1 MTDSEKVDCLVA
13 EIQELYILMK
23 EKAKDSRCSSETFSQ
38 CEKQNDAIRNMKIFM
53 LLQYLRSAV
62 ELILESP
69 YHGPLDNIQQPTAKA
84 STVQTEGCPPVY
96 EKMICDLEAKVREH
110 VKFE

>member
-23 EKAKDSRCSSETFSQ
+23 EKARDSRCSSETFSQ
-38 CEKQNDAIRNMKIFM
+38 CEKQNDTIRNMKIFM

-62 ELILESP
+62 ELILETP
-69 YHGPLDNIQQPTAKA
+69 LQGPLDNHHQPMAKA
-84 STVQTEGCPPVY
+84 STV
-96 EKMICDLEAKVREH
+96 
-110 VKFE
+110 

>member
-1 MTDSEKVDCLVA
+1 
-13 EIQELYILMK
+13 MK

-38 CEKQNDAIRNMKIFM
+38 CEKQNDAIRDMEIFM

-69 YHGPLDNIQQPTAKA
+69 KPNPLDNFQPLAK
-84 STVQTEGCPPVY
+84 
-96 EKMICDLEAKVREH
+96 
-110 VKFE
+110 